1 MTEPVTNL
9 LREIPS
15 VDRLLKHGRCEAL
28 LTSYNRDYVTQKCRE
43 VLERLR
49 AEIKADTSFSSG
61 DIEDDAVITRLEAHI
76 RAESVPGHVRVVNAT
91 GTILHTNLGRA
102 LLPQMAIDAMTAV
115 AAYPVNLEYDLA
127 AGKRG
132 RREETIQ
139 RLLVELTGVE
149 AATVVNN
156 NAAAVLLGLNT
167 FAQGKEVIVS
177 RGELIEIG
185 GAFRIPEVMA
195 KSGAILKEVGSTNRT
210 HPADYEN
217 AINDKTA
224 LLLKVHTSNYKVV
237 GFTSEVTL
245 DQLVAIG
252 KKHNIPVMEDLGSGA
267 LIDLS
272 KYGLPKEPIV
282 SERIRA
288 GADVVTFSGDKIL
301 GGPQAGLMVGSQE
314 WIGRINKNHLQRALR
329 CGKLTLAALEATLR
343 LYRQSPDIIQ
353 AIPTLR
359 AFTRPLDEIRE
370 FGEAV
375 LSRLQ
380 AALGDGFRLMLED
393 STSQIGSG
401 ALPTEELPTVVIS
414 IGHAKLSAT
423 AIAKKFRDADP
434 PIIGRINGDRFL
446 LDLRSIFDPQRRHT
460 EFCSRR
466 DQRMNLPAA
475 FKVVTPECFYRGST
489 LLTTTL
495 SRLSKG
501 RGSSPNIPPGFPPF
515 ERLRAVSMVERLK
528 ACGNDGLRKAPN
540 STQQAAGN

>member
-15 VDRLLKHGRCEAL
+15 VDRLLKHVRCEAL
-28 LTSYNRDYVTQKCRE
+28 LRRYNRDYVTQKCRD

-49 AEIKADTSFSSG
+49 IEIRQDKSG
-61 DIEDDAVITRLEAHI
+61 TLEDDAVITRVEAII

-102 LLPQMAIDAMTAV
+102 LLPQVAIDAMTAV
-115 AAYPVNLEYDLA
+115 AGYPINLEYDLA

-132 RREETIQ
+132 RREEMIQ
-139 RLLVELTGVE
+139 RLLTELTGAE

-167 FAQGKEVIVS
+167 FAQDKEVIVS

-195 KSGAILKEVGSTNRT
+195 KSGATLKEVGSTNRT
-210 HPADYEN
+210 HPTDYEN
-217 AINDKTA
+217 AIHDKTA

-252 KKHNIPVMEDLGSGA
+252 KKHHIPVMEDLGSGA

-272 KYGLPKEPIV
+272 RYGLPKEPIV

-301 GGPQAGLMVGSQE
+301 GGPQAGIMVGSRE
-314 WIGRINKNHLQRALR
+314 WIDRINRNHLQRALR

-343 LYRQSPDIIQ
+343 LYRQSPDITQ
-353 AIPTLR
+353 VIPTLR

-375 LSRLQ
+375 LPKLQ
-380 AALGDGFRLMLED
+380 NRLGDGFRLILED

-401 ALPTEELPTVVIS
+401 ALPTEELPTIVIA
-414 IGHAKLSAT
+414 IEHAKQKAT
-423 AIAKKFRDADP
+423 AIAQNFRAAHP
-434 PIIGRINGDRFL
+434 PVIGRIKDDRFL
-446 LDLRSIFDPQRRHT
+446 LDLRTIFDPQELIPNFNRT
-460 EFCSRR
+460 E
-466 DQRMNLPAA
+466 
-475 FKVVTPECFYRGST
+475 
-489 LLTTTL
+489 
-495 SRLSKG
+495 
-501 RGSSPNIPPGFPPF
+501 SS
-515 ERLRAVSMVERLK
+515 
-528 ACGNDGLRKAPN
+528 
-540 STQQAAGN
+540 